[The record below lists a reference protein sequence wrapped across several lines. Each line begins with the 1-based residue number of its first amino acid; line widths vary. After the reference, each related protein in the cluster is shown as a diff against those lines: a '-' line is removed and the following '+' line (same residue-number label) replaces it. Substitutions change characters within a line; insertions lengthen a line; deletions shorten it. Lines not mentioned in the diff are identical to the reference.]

1 MSPEMT
7 SPEVT
12 GSQSP
17 EPEVMNR
24 NRKWKGDNFPRLS
37 LTGFLPR
44 FYFGNT
50 SGSTQKLLGVSH
62 SILTREISTNENLG
76 NSTNEMPQSPF
87 QLANHGSPYRSNES
101 IRTIYFWLFVEAL
114 FFVQSNSNVNL
125 CFFQFENRHFLSP
138 FHSDRTC
145 LSCGIENIYSNKGK
159 HLNPTRIF

>member
-1 MSPEMT
+1 VMSPEMT

-101 IRTIYFWLFVEAL
+101 IRTIYFWLFVFEYIFSIPQDKHVL
-114 FFVQSNSNVNL
+114 SLWKGERKCRFSNWKKQRL
-125 CFFQFENRHFLSP
+125 TFEFDWTKESASTNSQ
-138 FHSDRTC
+138 
-145 LSCGIENIYSNKGK
+145 K
-159 HLNPTRIF
+159 